1 MIDLHC
7 HILPGI
13 DDGPKTLEEAVQM
26 CRLAAAE
33 GCTAMAATPHQ
44 RRGEW
49 WNADLPRLAALREE
63 LQQALGSTLQVLP
76 GGEIHVD
83 SQLLTEV
90 EKLEKL
96 EKPGSLDQGSA
107 RAGILPLAGSRYLLI
122 EFDSSGT
129 GAEAIHLV
137 HELVVGGWRPIVAHP
152 EFIPWLA
159 ADFALLDRLVDLGA
173 TTQVTAMSVTG
184 EFGRRP
190 HQTAHALID
199 AGLAHFIASDCHGV
213 RRRPPGLRRAWQ
225 TVAEH
230 WGEEAARLLLVDHP
244 RAVVEDRPL
253 HASATA
259 ASPPAEEPAGGAV
272 LE

>member
-13 DDGPKTLEEAVQM
+13 DDGAKSLDEAVQM

-33 GCTAMAATPHQ
+33 GVTAMAATPHQ

-49 WNADLPRLAALREE
+49 WNADLPRLAALRDE

-83 SQLLTEV
+83 SQLLIEV
-90 EKLEKL
+90 EKLARPE
-96 EKPGSLDQGSA
+96 EAPG

-122 EFDSSGT
+122 EFDTSGG

-137 HELVVGGWRPIVAHP
+137 HELVVGGWRPILAHP
-152 EFIPWLA
+152 ELIPWLA
-159 ADFALLDRLVDLGA
+159 TDLGLVEQLVDLGA

-190 HQTAHALID
+190 HQVTHALID
-199 AGLAHFIASDCHGV
+199 AGLAHFIASDCHGI

-225 TVAEH
+225 TVSGH
-230 WGEEAARLLLVDHP
+230 WGEEAARLLLADHP

-253 HASATA
+253 GAPAA
-259 ASPPAEEPAGGAV
+259 PASPAAGIPAEETAGGSFR
-272 LE
+272 ES